1 MSGCILVDT
10 EKLNAIVVMGKAENP
25 PDCYHIIL
33 KRFKDVKMQIA
44 LELWG
49 NCEAK
54 EGPKLG
60 RTW

>member
-44 LELWG
+44 LEL
-49 NCEAK
+49 
-54 EGPKLG
+54 
-60 RTW
+60 